1 MTIGVLVADDEQLV
15 RTGLRLILDSE
26 QDIQVVGEATNGRQ
40 AVANTRELEP
50 DVVLLDIRMPEVD
63 GLEAAR
69 QILGLPSAPRVVML
83 TTFDLDEYVYEALR
97 AGATGFLLK

>member
-1 MTIGVLVADDEQLV
+1 MTIGVLVADDEELV

-26 QDIQVVGEATNGRQ
+26 QDIEVVGEATNGRE
-40 AVANTRELEP
+40 AVANARDLEP

-69 QILGLPSAPRVVML
+69 QILALPSAPVS
-83 TTFDLDEYVYEALR
+83 
-97 AGATGFLLK
+97 